1 MVLGNQVKE
10 NLWYLLAAS
19 PPARMLKK
27 LIGHPSGRLGSHDSP
42 ASVAKPEGGLLKP
55 SANNLVDIAPGP
67 PILIVL
73 IDAEAEFDWDGPFLR
88 SHVSVRNLSRQ
99 VTAQNIFD
107 RLNVRPTYLVD
118 YAVATQPEG
127 YGPIRELL
135 QSGRCEIGAHLQ
147 PWENPPFAEEL
158 SARTSFNHN
167 LPAWLQKE
175 KLQRLTE
182 VIEST
187 FGIKPVAYRAGRYGV
202 GNEMAWILEELGY
215 QIDVSVLP
223 GYDMRPRHGPDF
235 RHAFA
240 RPYWFGSN
248 RNLLEIPLTTGFSGL
263 LARGR
268 APQISSAT
276 LYAAL
281 SSPGAAR
288 LHLPGIFARLRLLER
303 ITLTPEGVSIRE
315 LKRLT
320 RLLLGRGQRV
330 FTFNYHSSTLLPG
343 YTPYVRTEA
352 DLDRMIRTIDDYLH
366 FFIDQLGGIAMT
378 PSEFRAS
385 VLRKPVGEAAP
396 ELAGSPA
403 Q

>member
-1 MVLGNQVKE
+1 VKE
-10 NLWYLLAAS
+10 NLWYLAAAS
-19 PPARMLKK
+19 PPARSVKK
-27 LIGHPSGRLGSHDSP
+27 LIGHPSGRAPSSDNTAPSGRSGSS
-42 ASVAKPEGGLLKP
+42 LLKP
-55 SANNLVDIAPGP
+55 RVDDLVDVPAGP

-88 SHVSVRNLSRQ
+88 SHISVQNLSRQ
-99 VTAQNIFD
+99 VTAQRIFD
-107 RLNVRPTYLVD
+107 QLNVRPTYLVD

-127 YGPIRELL
+127 YEPIRELL

-175 KLQRLTE
+175 KLQRLTD
-182 VIEST
+182 VIEDT

-202 GNEMAWILEELGY
+202 GNEMAWILEEMGY

-223 GYDMRPRHGPDF
+223 GYDLRARHGPDF
-235 RHAFA
+235 RYAFT
-240 RPYWFGSN
+240 RPYWFGRN

-263 LARGR
+263 LARGHE
-268 APQISSAT
+268 PQTPSAT

-281 SSPGAAR
+281 ARPEAAR
-288 LHLPGIFARLRLLER
+288 LHLPGVFARLSLLER
-303 ITLTPEGVSIRE
+303 ITLTPEGMSIQE

-320 RLLLGRGQRV
+320 RLLLGRGHRV
-330 FTFNYHSSTLLPG
+330 FTFNYHSSALLPG

-352 DLDRMIRTIDDYLH
+352 DLERMIQTIDEYLH
-366 FFIDQLGGIAMT
+366 FFVDQLGGMAMT
-378 PSEFRAS
+378 PTEFRAL
-385 VLRKPVGEAAP
+385 VPREPAGKAVPKF
-396 ELAGSPA
+396 AGSLA